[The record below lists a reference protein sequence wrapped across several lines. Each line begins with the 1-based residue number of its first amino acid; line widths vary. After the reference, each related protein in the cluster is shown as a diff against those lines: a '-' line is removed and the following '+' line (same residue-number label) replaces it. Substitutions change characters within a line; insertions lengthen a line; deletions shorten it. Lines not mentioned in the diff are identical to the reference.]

1 MPTGCDNVAGPA
13 TVTTTPV
20 GLPAMDDPDPHDGYT
35 DDGYTAEQATDGQA
49 TDDGSTDDSNDGALT
64 PVQQQILSELGA
76 TAAERPEF
84 DPTLAR
90 RMRSYLDDSVR
101 TVLDGLAATDN
112 APDAPAGDQAAADS
126 RRDPRL
132 PLYVSKH
139 ALMQVHNCEGLY
151 LADEAVPFAWTVRTA
166 TGTIVHK
173 AIELGVSWDPD
184 PVPAELVDAAIAS
197 LTESTA
203 SIGDW
208 LYGLDERQRAEL
220 RGAAVEMSSAFW
232 EVFPPLK
239 PRWRPVAENRLRA
252 DLGGKTGVVISG
264 RVDLTLGRAEGNR
277 AGKVII
283 DFKTGA
289 MRQHHTDDL
298 RFYALLE
305 TLARGTP
312 PRLLATLYLDAGQ
325 LRTEAV
331 TEDLLT
337 AALRR
342 TMDGIARI
350 AAVAVGGQEPEL
362 TPGFHCRWCPAAAT
376 CDTGQAWLASIDDAG
391 RYDPDDI

>member
-1 MPTGCDNVAGPA
+1 
-13 TVTTTPV
+13 
-20 GLPAMDDPDPHDGYT
+20 MDDPGPDRDPDQGDG
-35 DDGYTAEQATDGQA
+35 DGEG
-49 TDDGSTDDSNDGALT
+49 DGALN

-84 DPTLAR
+84 DPSLGR
-90 RMRSYLDDSVR
+90 GMRTYLDNSVGSVIESL
-101 TVLDGLAATDN
+101 TE
-112 APDAPAGDQAAADS
+112 PGDPIDK
-126 RRDPRL
+126 RL

-139 ALMQVHNCEGLY
+139 ALTQVHNCEGLY
-151 LADEAVPFAWTVRTA
+151 VADEAQPFEWTVRTA

-184 PVPAELVDAAIAS
+184 PVPVELVDAALDS
-197 LTESTA
+197 LTESPG

-208 LYGLDERQRAEL
+208 LYGLDDRHRAEL

-252 DLGGKTGVVISG
+252 ELGGNNGVVVSG

-289 MRQHHTDDL
+289 MRQHHTDDM

-342 TMDGIARI
+342 TMDGVARI
-350 AAVAVGGQEPEL
+350 AAVTIGGQEPEL
-362 TPGFHCRWCPAAAT
+362 SPGYHCRWCPAADS
-376 CDTGQAWLASIDDAG
+376 CGTGQAWLRALDDAEV
-391 RYDPDDI
+391 YDPDDI

>member
-1 MPTGCDNVAGPA
+1 
-13 TVTTTPV
+13 
-20 GLPAMDDPDPHDGYT
+20 MDDPDPPGGY
-35 DDGYTAEQATDGQA
+35 DDEQSAGDT
-49 TDDGSTDDSNDGALT
+49 NDGALT

-101 TVLDGLAATDN
+101 TVLDGLAAPTGD
-112 APDAPAGDQAAADS
+112 PDTPPDPHAAAHNGGGGRSD
-126 RRDPRL
+126 RRL

-139 ALMQVHNCEGLY
+139 ALMQVHNCERLY
-151 LADEAVPFAWTVRTA
+151 LADEAVPFEWTVRTA

-252 DLGGKTGVVISG
+252 ELGGSKGVVVSG

-342 TMDGIARI
+342 TMDGAARI
-350 AAVAVGGQEPEL
+350 AAVTIGHQDPEL
-362 TPGFHCRWCPAAAT
+362 TPGYHCRWCPAAQT
-376 CDTGQAWLASIDDAG
+376 CDTGQAWLAALDDTD
-391 RYDPDDI
+391 RYDPDDM

>member
-1 MPTGCDNVAGPA
+1 
-13 TVTTTPV
+13 
-20 GLPAMDDPDPHDGYT
+20 MDGPDPHDGYT
-35 DDGYTAEQATDGQA
+35 AEQ
-49 TDDGSTDDSNDGALT
+49 STDDHAAGDPNDDALT

-76 TAAERPEF
+76 TTAERPEF

-101 TVLDGLAATDN
+101 TVLDGLAATGDGSDGHA
-112 APDAPAGDQAAADS
+112 APQPEADGRS
-126 RRDPRL
+126 ERRL

-151 LADEAVPFAWTVRTA
+151 LADEAVPFEWTVRTA

-184 PVPAELVDAAIAS
+184 PVPAELVDAAISS

-252 DLGGKTGVVISG
+252 ELGGSKGVVVSG

-342 TMDGIARI
+342 TMDGAARI
-350 AAVAVGGQEPEL
+350 AAVTIGRQDPEL
-362 TPGFHCRWCPAAAT
+362 TPGYHCRWCPAAAT
-376 CDTGQAWLASIDDAG
+376 CDTGQAWLAAVDDTD

>member
-1 MPTGCDNVAGPA
+1 
-13 TVTTTPV
+13 
-20 GLPAMDDPDPHDGYT
+20 MDDPDPPDGYA
-35 DDGYTAEQATDGQA
+35 DDQPAGDVSH
-49 TDDGSTDDSNDGALT
+49 DALT

-84 DPTLAR
+84 DPSLAR

-101 TVLDGLAATDN
+101 TVLDGLAATASESD
-112 APDAPAGDQAAADS
+112 AHAGAPAAPG
-126 RRDPRL
+126 RRTDKRL

-151 LADEAVPFAWTVRTA
+151 LADEAEPFEWTVRTA

-220 RGAAVEMSSAFW
+220 RGAAIEMSSAFW

-252 DLGGKTGVVISG
+252 ELGGSTGVVISG

-342 TMDGIARI
+342 TMDGAARI
-350 AAVAVGGQEPEL
+350 AAVTIGHQDPEL
-362 TPGFHCRWCPAAAT
+362 TPGYHCRWCPALAT
-376 CDTGQAWLASIDDAG
+376 CDTGQGWLAALDDTD
-391 RYDPDDI
+391 RYDPDDV